1 MKAKEKKEQ
10 YIRHMYLVKKNKRN
24 HGPGFCHLKRVH
36 KSIILT
42 NLD

>member
-10 YIRHMYLVKKNKRN
+10 YIRHMYLVKKINEIT
-24 HGPGFCHLKRVH
+24 GFCHLKRVH

-42 NLD
+42 NLS